1 MATRVIALSFVVPFV
16 TPSIVER
23 KLGIEDIV
31 QEMSRV
37 SLKDGEIK
45 ELKENIK
52 KIKQEAQ
59 KMDESISQLKKENVV
74 LHENMNKIN
83 ARLKGK
89 RLLQGAKH
97 II

>member
-1 MATRVIALSFVVPFV
+1 MATRVIALSYVVPYV
-16 TPSIVER
+16 TPSATER
-23 KLGIEDIV
+23 KSCIEDIV

-52 KIKQEAQ
+52 KMEQEAQ
-59 KMDESISQLKKENVV
+59 KRDERVSQLKKENAV
-74 LHENMNKIN
+74 LHEKVNKLN
-83 ARLKGK
+83 SRLKGK
-89 RLLQGAKH
+89 SFLQGAKH

>member
-23 KLGIEDIV
+23 KLGTEYIV

-74 LHENMNKIN
+74 LHEKMNKIN